1 MNRLHISIGAI
12 ADNRASDAARSSEA
26 NSFCTTIQRS
36 DSAKRSSEGKH
47 SQMLIQ
53 TTERLT
59 GLASDLRASFY
70 NRQEGF
76 EYLGATVGYIS
87 WILRNSRAISP

>member
-1 MNRLHISIGAI
+1 MRI
-12 ADNRASDAARSSEA
+12 E
-26 NSFCTTIQRS
+26 
-36 DSAKRSSEGKH
+36 
-47 SQMLIQ
+47 

-59 GLASDLRASFY
+59 GPARDLQACSY

-87 WILRNSRAISP
+87 WILRNSHEISA